1 MASNPLVDQG
11 TLNRLRGSVTWPTYP
26 SLNVT
31 APFLARRMI
40 SLGLNGAATNYIG
53 TATGQVTSRE
63 PYFPITLTIALLR
76 TNGLGDL
83 YKKKIEVNSL
93 LGNGVVRPDTSALS
107 PFQIFN
113 CGIESVQEL
122 TFDGSDPG
130 FLVTIGGFYPVNAD
144 MWDLT

>member
-11 TLNRLRGSVTWPTYP
+11 SLNRLKGSVTWFANP

-31 APFLARRMI
+31 PPFLARRMI
-40 SLGLNGAATNYIG
+40 GLSLGGSATGYIG

-63 PYFPITLTIALLR
+63 PYYSITLTLALLR

-83 YKKKIEVNSL
+83 YKKQLELNSL

-107 PFQIFN
+107 PFQVFN
-113 CGIESVQEL
+113 CGIESVQEMV
-122 TFDGSDPG
+122 FDGSDPG
-130 FLVTIGGFYPVNAD
+130 FLVTVGGYYPINSS
-144 MWDLT
+144 MWNLV